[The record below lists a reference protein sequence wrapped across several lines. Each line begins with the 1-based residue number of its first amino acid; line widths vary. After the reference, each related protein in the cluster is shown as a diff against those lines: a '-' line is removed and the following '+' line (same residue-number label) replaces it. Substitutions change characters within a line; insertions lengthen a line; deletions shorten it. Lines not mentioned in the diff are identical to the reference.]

1 MEINCLRSCKGTQ
14 KIISKQI
21 NQPKMTKSKEI
32 ISQNR
37 TKSKEIISEYAL
49 LSSPDFVIASP
60 KIKAHS

>member
-1 MEINCLRSCKGTQ
+1 
-14 KIISKQI
+14 
-21 NQPKMTKSKEI
+21 MTKSKEI

-60 KIKAHS
+60 KIIAHS